1 MKCPVSESYTIR
13 MEENGEIKQW
23 CQNCR
28 AYHTNPLNGEAH
40 EPGNGMEKNQE
51 QPISETS
58 REANLRAPAVQHEKW
73 RK

>member
-13 MEENGEIKQW
+13 MEEIGEIKQW

-28 AYHTNPLNGEAH
+28 AYHTNPSNGEAH

-58 REANLRAPAVQHEKW
+58 HEANLRAPAVQHEKW
-73 RK
+73 RQ